1 MVNVGQYTIHESY
14 ELLFTIIWENSQ
26 PAVTRPLI
34 IDLQKYLVPSNSS
47 ARELCAKAVSGLQ
60 STPWGKGWRR
70 WLLPLTRKTSC
81 PLEIGVSNR
90 HALKIPNPAME
101 RFEPV

>member
-1 MVNVGQYTIHESY
+1 MVNVGQYTIHKSY

-26 PAVTRPLI
+26 TSRHQAAI

-47 ARELCAKAVSGLQ
+47 ARELCAKAVSGLSVNDTGFQ
-60 STPWGKGWRR
+60 GWRR
-70 WLLPLTRKTSC
+70 WLLRVPWHVSNIPF

-90 HALKIPNPAME
+90 HVYM
-101 RFEPV
+101 